1 MRRTSSNLYIDIAI
15 YKIIHEYLF
24 LTKLDEWL
32 VKQKKK
38 KRRVTIRYIK
48 GWRKFL
54 MRWWRYTFYIL
65 ESGQWYKLFVYLSY
79 FTCPEFSS
87 RPRLIWGNLGLAIT
101 QTLFNPMLQ
110 TSNMDLGNKLSG
122 CDILWLD
129 GEIEGEEKYG
139 SFFFLIKKMLSKNK
153 KKPSD

>member
-15 YKIIHEYLF
+15 YKIIHEYF
-24 LTKLDEWL
+24 FNKARWMTR
-32 VKQKKK
+32 QTKKK
-38 KRRVTIRYIK
+38 RVTIRYTK

-110 TSNMDLGNKLSG
+110 TSNMDLGNKLFG

-129 GEIEGEEKYG
+129 GEIEGEKYG
-139 SFFFLIKKMLSKNK
+139 SFFLIKKCCQKNK

>member
-1 MRRTSSNLYIDIAI
+1 MTDSS
-15 YKIIHEYLF
+15 K
-24 LTKLDEWL
+24 K
-32 VKQKKK
+32 KKK
-38 KRRVTIRYIK
+38 KRIRGDHQIHKRMEEVSYEMMK
-48 GWRKFL
+48 LYFL
-54 MRWWRYTFYIL
+54 HFRIW
-65 ESGQWYKLFVYLSY
+65 SSQWYKLFVYLSH

-110 TSNMDLGNKLSG
+110 TSNMDLGNKLFG

-139 SFFFLIKKMLSKNK
+139 SFFF
-153 KKPSD
+153 